1 MSNFMDSE
9 VFKALQKGVLA
20 SVAACDRPDLPVQ
33 MLGRTYKPGSDDTT
47 YLQVVIIPNNPE
59 NEQWGDNR
67 SYAGLL
73 RLILHYPND
82 NAGVYPPLDLL
93 KSICE
98 YFIKSRVLTD
108 GTITV
113 RITTPPNFIGD
124 LPSGHET
131 EYPVSMRYNFFQP

>member
-1 MSNFMDSE
+1 MSNFMESS
-9 VFKALQKGVLA
+9 VYKALQKGVIA
-20 SVAACDRPDLPVQ
+20 AVAASDRPALPVQ
-33 MLGRTYKPGSDDTT
+33 MAGRTFVPGNDDTA
-47 YLQVVIIPNNPE
+47 YLQTIIIPNNPE
-59 NEQWGDNR
+59 NELWGEGR
-67 SYAGLL
+67 TYAGLL

-82 NAGVYPPLDLL
+82 DAGVYAPLDLL

-98 YFIKSRVLTD
+98 YFTKARALTD

>member
-1 MSNFMDSE
+1 MSIFRDSE
-9 VFKALQKGVLA
+9 VFKALQKGVIA
-20 SVAACDRPDLPVQ
+20 AVAACDDPTLPIQ
-33 MLGRTYKPGSDDTT
+33 TIGRTFEPGDDETA
-47 YLQVVIIPNNPE
+47 YLQVVIIPNNPD

-82 NAGVYPPLDLL
+82 DAGVYAPLDLL
-93 KSICE
+93 KSVCD
-98 YFIKSRVLTD
+98 YFTKSRVLTD

-113 RITTPPNFIGD
+113 RITTPPNLVGD